1 MVDPVSSE
9 SPVQLIMM
17 SLVIFRGL
25 CCAAFCVTESYI
37 MVDAEKHTIETTEL
51 QYC

>member
-17 SLVIFRGL
+17 SLMILREI

-37 MVDAEKHTIETTEL
+37 IVDAEKHTIETTEL